1 MDVQQWERLKQEIVR
16 FMMTYKFAVEELR
29 TKIEIL
35 RQEFHYIHDHNPIEQ
50 ITCRVKSPESILQKA
65 RRKGVPLSLPAIREN
80 IRDIAGVRIICAF
93 VSDIYRV
100 SEMLQKQ
107 SDLHI
112 AECKDYIQ
120 NPKPNGYRSLHLIVQ
135 LPVFMSDHTEKV
147 WAEIQ
152 IRTIAMD
159 FWASLEHKLNYKYN
173 YQIPEPLLNE
183 LRAAAESIAALDAK
197 MEKINRQANHFKAT
211 LQTDDALQELWLN
224 NQRYHLP
231 KEFLSMLLN
240 LDNSRE

>member
-65 RRKGVPLSLPAIREN
+65 RRKGVPLSLPAIRKTFVILPACVSFVLLCQTYTESVKCFRN
-80 IRDIAGVRIICAF
+80 SRISILRNARTIF
-93 VSDIYRV
+93 RT
-100 SEMLQKQ
+100 
-107 SDLHI
+107 
-112 AECKDYIQ
+112 
-120 NPKPNGYRSLHLIVQ
+120 KPNGYRSLHLIVQ